1 MNDSGNLYSPIYK
14 KNVYQQDIPD
24 RVTSSQYK
32 QFSNYNYRVTTIPNC
47 VIGRRYSIPERQND
61 DGAFQ
66 PPGVPLHRFESQQK
80 DHLVHN
86 IGGYVKPSYTK
97 YG

>member
-1 MNDSGNLYSPIYK
+1 MFAIGSLYEPLQKTDPYRQAIPERQ
-14 KNVYQQDIPD
+14 NVL
-24 RVTSSQYK
+24 QYT

-47 VIGRRYSIPERQND
+47 VIGRRHNIPERNNN

-66 PPGVPLHRFESQQK
+66 PPGVPLAHFGKK
-80 DHLVHN
+80 DDSVMHN
-86 IGGYVKPSYTK
+86 LAGYVKPSYTK